1 MPHTVDQTPCQ
12 TSQTSLMNSNNKNS
26 TSFFKKNKLSIL
38 IATGFLAFSC
48 FQPAFATTPSFWRET
63 GYLYQANQTPVRK
76 VLEDFS
82 NQFGVMLEL
91 SPAVK
96 GTIDGRISSN
106 SAVEFLDRLA
116 LTRKFRWFVYA
127 NTLYISPMQDNLIE
141 TITAENDS
149 ISDLRQVLIGIG
161 LFEPRFGWAEMN
173 DAQSVIVTG
182 PAEYVKL
189 VKKVL
194 GRKDVP
200 KSDLE
205 VMIFRLR
212 YANAEDRE
220 IQYRNKTVV
229 TQGVTTILKNLLQDK
244 PGIGQ
249 RSDLSAGVRQPL
261 ANSRNGSNNNSN
273 NANLASNQGG
283 LNNQGA
289 SAGLPKPP
297 SNPFSFLNNNS
308 NDPNQD
314 NSLDRRTASEGSD
327 ELPSYILPPLPVNK
341 KERRSPIVESDAR
354 LNAVIIRDDPS
365 KRDYYQ
371 RLIDQFD
378 VAPKMVEI
386 EAMILDINRTKMRD
400 IGIDWGV
407 RAGNTQVG
415 VSGLANAALSFN
427 PATKGASLLIRNL
440 DKFYASVRAL
450 EQNGDAYILA
460 KPTIL
465 TMDNLGAVLDL
476 SQTAYI
482 SLVGE
487 RVADVL
493 PVTAGTMLKVTPRV
507 INENNQQKVHLLVDI
522 EDGSIQQ
529 KEGSSTPSVQKS
541 TISTQAIID
550 ENQALVIGGYQSQ
563 SNNRYQQKVPVL
575 GDIPFFGRLF
585 TTTQNND
592 ANKERLF
599 VIVPRAVARRYNAQ
613 TMQAD
618 YQLPNQNNQNNMME
632 GQNSTPFTTPFNQ
645 KGQGQVLPSSNNY
658 NNSSNYN
665 NSNNYNAAPLP
676 SSSNPPSLPSNKP
689 MMNQEVVQ
697 AAPKNSTRVE
707 QKPVSQVAISQIP
720 AAQFVQSSQATPAKT
735 EERVIREPKNKTT
748 GYGTV
753 IEGAPSQVIRNRQIT
768 ATQQSTINNPN
779 QVVNPAA
786 KAAPAVQKK
795 DIKDVTERGR

>member
-1 MPHTVDQTPCQ
+1 M
-12 TSQTSLMNSNNKNS
+12 SQYSPLSL
-26 TSFFKKNKLSIL
+26 FKRSAVLAACLLSLSISSVQ
-38 IATGFLAFSC
+38 AA
-48 FQPAFATTPSFWRET
+48 TPSFWRET
-63 GYLYQANQTPVRK
+63 GYLYQANKTPIRK

-82 NQFGVMLEL
+82 NQFGVMLEMN
-91 SPAVK
+91 PQVK

-127 NTLYISPMQDNLIE
+127 NTLYISPMQDNVIE
-141 TITAENDS
+141 TLSAENDNVQ
-149 ISDLRQVLIGIG
+149 DLRQVLVGIG

-182 PAEYVKL
+182 PTEYVRL
-189 VKKVL
+189 VKKIL
-194 GRKDVP
+194 GRKEVQ

-220 IQYRNKTVV
+220 IQYRNKTIV
-229 TQGVTTILKNLLQDK
+229 TQGVASILRNLLQDK
-244 PGIGQ
+244 KGPV
-249 RSDLSAGVRQPL
+249 SANNDLSTGVRQPF
-261 ANSRNGSNNNSN
+261 ASGNR
-273 NANLASNQGG
+273 NANLSSNTGG
-283 LNNQGA
+283 MGNSMNSMG
-289 SAGLPKPP
+289 SSSPLPKPP
-297 SNPFSFLNNNS
+297 GNPFSFLNQNS

-314 NSLDRRTASEGSD
+314 NSLDRRVAVEGGD
-327 ELPSYILPPLPVNK
+327 ELPGYVLPPLPSK
-341 KERRSPIVESDAR
+341 KDKKSSPIVESDAR

-378 VAPKMVEI
+378 IAPKMVEI
-386 EAMILDINRTKMRD
+386 EAMILDINRTKMKD

-407 RAGNTQVG
+407 RAGNTQLAG
-415 VSGLANAALSFN
+415 SALANAALNFN
-427 PATKGASLLIRNL
+427 PATKGATLLIRNL

-460 KPTIL
+460 KPTVL

-507 INENNQQKVHLLVDI
+507 ISETNQQKVHLLVDI
-522 EDGSIQQ
+522 EDGTVQQ

-563 SNNRYQQKVPVL
+563 SNNRFQQKVPLL
-575 GDIPFFGRLF
+575 GDIPILGKLF

-599 VIVPRAVARRYNAQ
+599 VIVPRAIARRYNSQ

-618 YQLPNQNNQNNMME
+618 YVQPTDSTAAGYSNMP
-632 GQNSTPFTTPFNQ
+632 Q
-645 KGQGQVLPSSNNY
+645 
-658 NNSSNYN
+658 
-665 NSNNYNAAPLP
+665 NAAMPLP
-676 SSSNPPSLPSNKP
+676 QNIGGGQIVPKRSLPLDSTNPPINDLPVIKTPNP
-689 MMNQEVVQ
+689 
-697 AAPKNSTRVE
+697 APIATPNTMAPATYIAP
-707 QKPVSQVAISQIP
+707 QTLPQMP
-720 AAQFVQSSQATPAKT
+720 AALPVPARKST
-735 EERVIREPKNKTT
+735 QTSATT

-753 IEGAPSQVIRNRQIT
+753 IEGAPSQAIRNRQLM
-768 ATQQSTINNPN
+768 ATQQANITNPN
-779 QVVNPAA
+779 QVVNPASI
-786 KAAPAVQKK
+786 KPAEKK
-795 DIKDVTERGR
+795 DLNEILKRFEKQER

>member
-1 MPHTVDQTPCQ
+1 MSQPFSLFRLLKRSTVLAACA
-12 TSQTSLMNSNNKNS
+12 
-26 TSFFKKNKLSIL
+26 FALSISS
-38 IATGFLAFSC
+38 AQA
-48 FQPAFATTPSFWRET
+48 ATPSFWRET
-63 GYLYQANQTPVRK
+63 GYLYQANKTPIRK

-82 NQFGVMLEL
+82 NQFGVMLEM
-91 SPAVK
+91 SPQVK

-116 LTRKFRWFVYA
+116 LTRKFRWFVYS

-141 TITAENDS
+141 TLSAENDNVQ
-149 ISDLRQVLIGIG
+149 DLRQVLVGIG

-182 PAEYVKL
+182 PTEYVRL
-189 VKKVL
+189 VKKIL
-194 GRKDVP
+194 GRKEVQ

-220 IQYRNKTVV
+220 IQYRNKTIV
-229 TQGVTTILKNLLQDK
+229 TQGVATILRNLLQDK
-244 PGIGQ
+244 KSPV
-249 RSDLSAGVRQPL
+249 SASNDLSAGVRSPFASGGSGRNAGL
-261 ANSRNGSNNNSN
+261 SSNTGGMGNSMNSM
-273 NANLASNQGG
+273 AGG
-283 LNNQGA
+283 GA
-289 SAGLPKPP
+289 GPLPKPP
-297 SNPFSFLNNNS
+297 SNPFSFLNQNS

-314 NSLDRRTASEGSD
+314 NSLDRRVAVEGND
-327 ELPSYILPPLPVNK
+327 ELPSYVLPPLPGK
-341 KERRSPIVESDAR
+341 KDKKTSPIVESDAR

-386 EAMILDINRTKMRD
+386 EAMILDINRTKMKD

-407 RAGNTQVG
+407 RAGNTQLAG
-415 VSGLANAALSFN
+415 SALANAALNFN
-427 PATKGASLLIRNL
+427 PATKGATLLIRNL

-460 KPTIL
+460 KPTVL

-507 INENNQQKVHLLVDI
+507 INEANQQKVHLLVDI
-522 EDGSIQQ
+522 EDGTVQQ

-563 SNNRYQQKVPVL
+563 SNNRFQQKVPVL
-575 GDIPFFGRLF
+575 GDIPFLGRLF

-599 VIVPRAVARRYNAQ
+599 VIVPRAIARRYNSQ

-618 YQLPNQNNQNNMME
+618 YMTPNNEPTNSVANQGTAMPLSENIGGGQILPKRNDMNRFDSPARPPISLPANPASSIPAASVPQNVEPLRQLPAQAQYT
-632 GQNSTPFTTPFNQ
+632 QPAQRPQIT
-645 KGQGQVLPSSNNY
+645 LPQS
-658 NNSSNYN
+658 
-665 NSNNYNAAPLP
+665 
-676 SSSNPPSLPSNKP
+676 
-689 MMNQEVVQ
+689 
-697 AAPKNSTRVE
+697 NSTR
-707 QKPVSQVAISQIP
+707 S
-720 AAQFVQSSQATPAKT
+720 
-735 EERVIREPKNKTT
+735 KNNASENATT
-748 GYGTV
+748 GYGTI
-753 IEGAPSQVIRNRQIT
+753 IEGAPSQAIRNRQLM
-768 ATQQSTINNPN
+768 ATQQSNITNPN
-779 QVVNPAA
+779 QVANPNPTV
-786 KAAPAVQKK
+786 KPAEKK
-795 DIKDVTERGR
+795 DLNETLRRFERGER

>member
-1 MPHTVDQTPCQ
+1 MHKHSFLPP
-12 TSQTSLMNSNNKNS
+12 
-26 TSFFKKNKLSIL
+26 FFKRSAILAICAVGLSISS
-38 IATGFLAFSC
+38 AQA
-48 FQPAFATTPSFWRET
+48 ATPSFWRET
-63 GYLYQANQTPVRK
+63 GYLYQANKTPIRK

-82 NQFGVMLEL
+82 NQFGVMLEM
-91 SPAVK
+91 SPLVK

-116 LTRKFRWFVYA
+116 LTRKFRWFVYS

-141 TITAENDS
+141 TLSAENDNVQ
-149 ISDLRQVLIGIG
+149 DLRQVLVGIG

-173 DAQSVIVTG
+173 DAQSVIITG
-182 PAEYVKL
+182 PTEYVRL
-189 VKKVL
+189 VKKIL
-194 GRKDVP
+194 GRKEVQ

-220 IQYRNKTVV
+220 IQYRNKTIV
-229 TQGVTTILKNLLQDK
+229 TQGVATILRSLLQDK
-244 PGIGQ
+244 KSPGGGNN
-249 RSDLSAGVRQPL
+249 DLSSGVRNPF
-261 ANSRNGSNNNSN
+261 AS
-273 NANLASNQGG
+273 ASNGG
-283 LNNQGA
+283 SGRNPGLSSNMGGMGNSMNSGMGG
-289 SAGLPKPP
+289 SSPLPKAPT
-297 SNPFSFLNNNS
+297 NPFSFLNQNS

-314 NSLDRRTASEGSD
+314 NSLDRRVSVEGND
-327 ELPSYILPPLPVNK
+327 ELPSYVLPPLPNK
-341 KERRSPIVESDAR
+341 KEKRSSPIVESDAR

-386 EAMILDINRTKMRD
+386 EAMILDINRTKMKD
-400 IGIDWGV
+400 IGIDWGF

-415 VSGLANAALSFN
+415 GSALANAALSLN
-427 PATKGASLLIRNL
+427 PATKGATLLIRNL

-460 KPTIL
+460 KPTVL

-507 INENNQQKVHLLVDI
+507 INEANQQKVHLVVDI
-522 EDGSIQQ
+522 EDGTVQQ

-563 SNNRYQQKVPVL
+563 SNNRYQQKIPVL
-575 GDIPFFGRLF
+575 GDIPFLGRLF

-599 VIVPRAVARRYNAQ
+599 VIVPRAIARRYNSQ

-618 YQLPNQNNQNNMME
+618 YVNPNTDTGMPSTSNNSINDSNAVRLGENIGGGQILPKRNPLDASNIGNFNSPARPPITLPANPSYKNPTPQEPISTPAPAAQMRQSQPTPTTPIIQNNQPH
-632 GQNSTPFTTPFNQ
+632 SNQ
-645 KGQGQVLPSSNNY
+645 ARKTS
-658 NNSSNYN
+658 
-665 NSNNYNAAPLP
+665 AP
-676 SSSNPPSLPSNKP
+676 
-689 MMNQEVVQ
+689 
-697 AAPKNSTRVE
+697 
-707 QKPVSQVAISQIP
+707 I
-720 AAQFVQSSQATPAKT
+720 
-735 EERVIREPKNKTT
+735 T

-753 IEGAPSQVIRNRQIT
+753 IEGAPSQVIRNKQLMG
-768 ATQQSTINNPN
+768 TQQGNITNPN
-779 QVVNPAA
+779 QVANPAN
-786 KAAPAVQKK
+786 KPLEKK
-795 DIKDVTERGR
+795 NLNETLNRFERNER